1 LPPIS
6 LKREENAALGDVPG
20 AVEPVLR
27 AEHPFPGFA
36 ILIRADFEDSRG
48 DPRLA
53 QRQQE
58 EESCQARKY

>member
-1 LPPIS
+1 MS
-6 LKREENAALGDVPG
+6 G

-36 ILIRADFEDSRG
+36 ILIRFDFEDSRG